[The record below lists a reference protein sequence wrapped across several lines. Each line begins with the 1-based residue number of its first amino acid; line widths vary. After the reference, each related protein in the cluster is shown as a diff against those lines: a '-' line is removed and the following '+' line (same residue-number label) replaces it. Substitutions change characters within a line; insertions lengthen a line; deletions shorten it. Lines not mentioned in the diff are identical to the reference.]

1 MKVEFAGFENN
12 KKHRLGHRAFTL
24 FLFRRIKF
32 FVFLAAL
39 SIAAWYSER
48 WLPSEYASWGL
59 YAVEILGVLCVAYF
73 ILIFIETY
81 LEYRYYTY
89 LFTDE
94 AFMTTSGYMMR
105 TEMAALY
112 HQIQNVNI
120 MRSPLDRMIGVS
132 RIVIY
137 MTGDKSVP
145 QNQLILPGV
154 GKTKAK
160 HVQKELLIR
169 ARKHFNTEGAD

>member
-1 MKVEFAGFENN
+1 MKAVFTGFEND

-32 FVFLAAL
+32 LIFLVVFTL
-39 SIAAWYSER
+39 AAWYSER
-48 WLPSEYASWGL
+48 WLPADYAPWGL
-59 YAVEILGVLCVAYF
+59 YAVKILIVLCITYF
-73 ILIFIETY
+73 VIIFIETY

-94 AFMTTSGYMMR
+94 AFMMTSGYVMR

-120 MRSPLDRMIGVS
+120 VRGPLDRMIGVS

-137 MTGDKSVP
+137 MTGDKSLP
-145 QNQLILPGV
+145 QNQMMLPGV

-160 HVQKELLIR
+160 HVQQELLTR
-169 ARKHFNTEGAD
+169 ARKHFNMQGQS